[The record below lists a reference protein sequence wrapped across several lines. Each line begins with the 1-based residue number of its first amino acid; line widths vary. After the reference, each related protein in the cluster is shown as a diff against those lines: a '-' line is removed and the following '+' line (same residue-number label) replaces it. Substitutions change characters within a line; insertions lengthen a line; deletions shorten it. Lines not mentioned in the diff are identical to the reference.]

1 MKLLRKTNP
10 KATART
16 VVRHAVSVSFVG
28 TCLYA
33 SILWWNN
40 RWTEWPTSLVTAS
53 VLLLL
58 VGGLWEWQVAEE
70 EDDVTDCENS
80 IATRPGVDRHPAR
93 TPAPPFPSPDE

>member
-10 KATART
+10 KATPRT

-28 TCLYA
+28 TSLYA

-40 RWTEWPTSLVTAS
+40 RWTEWPTSLVLAS

-58 VGGLWEWQVAEE
+58 VGGLWEWQVPWDTLD
-70 EDDVTDCENS
+70 EDNDSQCHTAGS
-80 IATRPGVDRHPAR
+80 KQSQR
-93 TPAPPFPSPDE
+93 